1 MNIMLIYGGKS
12 CEHDVSIITA
22 CITANPL
29 KNIGKVYFVYVDQQ
43 NCWWLLSKQLTPF
56 EHKTDY
62 KKCGKRVF
70 LTAGDANLKSISAF
84 NIVKNV
90 AKIDVCVPC
99 FHGVN
104 GEDGSVSGV
113 LQLSNIP
120 YTCGNTFALGASM
133 DKIATKTILRGIGAR
148 VLPCVLAKN
157 KTEKIKKSVKK
168 MGYPVIVKPANLGSS
183 IGIAVCNSEE
193 ELEKALDVAFSFDNR
208 VMVER
213 CLTDFYEVNCS
224 ALRLNGKV
232 EIGDLERPISKDKIL
247 TFADKYA
254 NGGKTVGEGR
264 IFPYDFDYAS
274 YIKIWTKRIY
284 NAFNFDGVIRVDFLV
299 DNVSNEVYVNEV
311 NAIPGSL
318 AYYLWKNKY
327 SHEQL
332 LKSLINEAIANK
344 TKKDVLNYAYKSD
357 ILNQIK
363 GNKNK
368 LT

>member
-1 MNIMLIYGGKS
+1 
-12 CEHDVSIITA
+12 
-22 CITANPL
+22 
-29 KNIGKVYFVYVDQQ
+29 VDEN

-56 EHKTDY
+56 EHKAAY
-62 KKCGKRVF
+62 KKYGKRVF
-70 LTAGDANLKSISAF
+70 LTAGEPYLKSINF
-84 NIVKNV
+84 LNIIKTE

-120 YTCGNTFALGASM
+120 FTCGNTFALGASM

-148 VLPCVLAKN
+148 VLPCVLVKN
-157 KTEKIKKSVKK
+157 KTEKIKKSIKK

-183 IGIAVCNSEE
+183 IGIAACNNEE
-193 ELEKALDVAFSFDNR
+193 ELDIALDIAFSFDNR

-232 EIGDLERPISKDKIL
+232 EIGEIERPLNRDKIL

-254 NGGKTVGEGR
+254 NGGKTMEGGR
-264 IFPYDFDYAS
+264 IIPYDFEYSS

-284 NAFNFDGVIRVDFLV
+284 NAFNFDGIIRVDFLV
-299 DNVSNEVYVNEV
+299 NNASNDIYVNEV

-327 SHEQL
+327 THQQL
-332 LKSLINEAIANK
+332 LENLIQEALK
-344 TKKDVLNYAYKSD
+344 RQTKKDALNYAYKSD
-357 ILNQIK
+357 ILNNSMGSK
-363 GNKNK
+363 SEEF
-368 LT
+368 